1 MDNQREPLDFSLIY
15 VITNYGQG
23 SKILSRA
30 KHYGIT
36 GGTILLGK
44 GTVHSRLLDLLSL
57 SEIRKEIVMM
67 VAEKNMARQALAGLN
82 KDFSLDKPNHGI
94 AFSIPVVN
102 FFGSHDFPN
111 QTFKE
116 SRGVEKAMYN
126 AIFVIVDKGKGE
138 TVIDAAKEKGAKGGT
153 IIHARGSG
161 IHKTIKLF
169 GMEIEPEKDIALILC
184 ENQLTEGIVT
194 HVRTQLQIDRPGQG
208 IIFTQNVEETY
219 GLRKE

>member
-1 MDNQREPLDFSLIY
+1 MDNQSEQLEFSLIY
-15 VITNYGQG
+15 VIANYGQG
-23 SKILSRA
+23 SKILARA
-30 KHYGIT
+30 KHYGVT

-67 VAEKNMARQALAGLN
+67 VAEKNVAKQALIGIN

-94 AFSIPVVN
+94 AFSIPVIN
-102 FFGSHDFPN
+102 FFGSHNFADQP
-111 QTFKE
+111 FKE
-116 SRGVEKAMYN
+116 SRGVKNPMYH

-138 TVIDAAKEKGAKGGT
+138 AAIDAAKEKGAKGGT

-161 IHKTIKLF
+161 IHHSIKLF

-184 ENQLTEGIVT
+184 ANHLTEGIVT
-194 HVRTQLQIDRPGQG
+194 HVRTQLHIDQPGHG

-219 GLRKE
+219 GLRED

>member
-1 MDNQREPLDFSLIY
+1 LKPMDNQSEQLGFSLIY

-30 KHYGIT
+30 RHYGVT
-36 GGTILLGK
+36 GGTIFFGK

-67 VAEKNMARQALAGLN
+67 VAEKNIAEQALIGIN

-102 FFGSHDFPN
+102 FFGAHDFPD
-111 QTFKE
+111 QPFKE
-116 SRGVEKAMYN
+116 SRGVKKSMYN

-138 TVIDAAKEKGAKGGT
+138 TAVDVAKE
-153 IIHARGSG
+153 
-161 IHKTIKLF
+161 
-169 GMEIEPEKDIALILC
+169 
-184 ENQLTEGIVT
+184 
-194 HVRTQLQIDRPGQG
+194 
-208 IIFTQNVEETY
+208 
-219 GLRKE
+219 